1 MFRRSIPHA
10 VAIFAFLFT
19 LCASATAQE
28 RVLYRLQGGPDGEEP
43 RAGLIAD
50 AAGNL
55 YGTTFYGGGQ
65 ADVGTVFRLSPPST
79 LNGAWTETL
88 LYTFSDLL
96 NGWDPWAGLV
106 ADAAGNLY
114 GTTWLGGSEGDCG
127 VVFQLSPMG
136 STWNY
141 AVLHNFLCDGT
152 SDGGEPRADLTI
164 DSQGNLYGTTSV
176 GGTGLC
182 FGGCG
187 VVFELSPSN
196 GNWIETILYNFPAV
210 GSGDDATGGT
220 GGGVVLDDKGNL
232 YGTTFAGGGKNAAGA
247 VFTLKHPAQPGGP
260 WIYHV
265 LHAFVDPMQGIYPEA
280 GVSFDRQGNLYGTTQ
295 LGAGTGCYGSG
306 CGVVFELS
314 RQPGGTLQYNVLYA
328 FTGEGDGGLPQASLT
343 VDKTGNL
350 YGTTQNGG
358 TGTGCTGLGCGVAF
372 RLTPPAQPGASWTQS
387 VLHTFRGSTD
397 GYVPWGKLA
406 IGKLGLLYGAT
417 QFGGIPTCDSNF
429 GCGTVFVLR
438 P

>member
-1 MFRRSIPHA
+1 MFRRSVFH
-10 VAIFAFLFT
+10 VLAIFTFLFM
-19 LCASATAQE
+19 LCAPALAQE
-28 RVLYRLQGGPDGEEP
+28 GVLYRFLAGPDGEEP

-65 ADVGTVFRLSPPST
+65 SDVGTVFRLTPPHT
-79 LNGAWTETL
+79 LGGAWTETVL
-88 LYTFSDLL
+88 HSFSDLAE
-96 NGWDPWAGLV
+96 GWDPWAGLV

-114 GTTWLGGSEGDCG
+114 GTTWLGGAEGDCG
-127 VVFQLSPMG
+127 VVFELSPMG

-141 AVLHNFLCDGT
+141 SVIHNFTCDDN
-152 SDGGEPRADLTI
+152 SDGGDPRADLAI
-164 DSQGNLYGTTSV
+164 DGQGNLYGTTSV

-196 GNWIETILYNFPAV
+196 GSWTETVLYNFPAI

-220 GGGVVLDDKGNL
+220 GGGVVLDNQGNL
-232 YGTTFAGGGKNAAGA
+232 YGTTFVGGGSNATGA
-247 VFTLKHPAQPGGP
+247 VFVLKRPAQQGGQ
-260 WIYHV
+260 WTYHV
-265 LHAFVDPMQGIYPEA
+265 LHAFVDPTQGIYPEA
-280 GVSFDRQGNLYGTTQ
+280 GVIFDRQGNLYGTTE

-314 RQPGGTLQYNVLYA
+314 RQGGALQYNVLYT
-328 FTGEGDGGLPQASLT
+328 FTGQGDGGLPQASLT
-343 VDKTGNL
+343 LDKAGNL

-358 TGTGCTGLGCGVAF
+358 TGTGCSGLGCGVAF
-372 RLTPPAQPGASWTQS
+372 RLAHPAQPGAPWTQS
-387 VLHTFRGSTD
+387 VLHTFRGASD

-417 QFGGIPTCDSNF
+417 QFGGITSCDSGF